1 MRPEVTIISPEMQA
15 SDAALTALERRL
27 WRNMAVSLAAAV
39 FGSILVAPWRV
50 TTGLALGGVLAFLNY
65 HWMRT
70 SLASMFGPTELTGA
84 PPVWNG
90 PRFVLRY
97 FIVGSVICGV
107 SAFNLIS
114 IPAAIAGL
122 CAFAV
127 ALTLEGFGQLFAALF
142 KREES

>member
-1 MRPEVTIISPEMQA
+1 MSYEVPNPNPEIIA
-15 SDAALTALERRL
+15 SDAAMTALEKRL
-27 WRNMAVSLAAAV
+27 CRNMGVALTAAML
-39 FGSILVAPWRV
+39 GSILVAPWRV

-65 HWMRT
+65 HWLRT
-70 SLASMFGPTELTGA
+70 SLSATFGPTAQTGV

-90 PRFVLRY
+90 PRYILRY
-97 FIVGSVICGV
+97 FIVGSIICGV

-127 ALTLEGFGQLFAALF
+127 ALIGEGFGQLFAALWQ
-142 KREES
+142 REES